1 MNWLNSIFISFL
13 TGLLGLLSGGLIMG
27 LCVDWYRI
35 SSFEGK
41 AGIFVVTVAT
51 LGGVAGFVV
60 GLVVTRLV
68 AQGAD
73 PSFLKGLG
81 SASGTVMA
89 IALLTLAICRLSADL
104 DPTMD
109 GRPLELEI
117 EIRCPHEF
125 ILPTKLDEYGA
136 TAGVYIPQGR
146 RLPVADLQLAD
157 ASNIDGHWVVTA
169 MIPLTTRSSDKFL
182 NVRFNEDT
190 DLLFHLPLRSN
201 PKKSDLE
208 WSTWVESGWDVDKP
222 EPAEETKFKARY
234 RVQIIEP
241 EPPEPDPATMETE
254 RFEALDPNEPLE
266 NWLEFLSYDG
276 SKEQNMA
283 VAEVVAGRQGDL
295 ATLIGSSDEAVRE
308 KALLATQ
315 YLGSPTPEV
324 SEAVLAEG
332 RTIAEGIRESN
343 SMKDTDPEFYQ
354 KLNDL
359 RSRFN
364 SWKQSWWV
372 IHQRLGLDGRPPV
385 QEIHELARIR
395 ERGTA
400 MDDIELDA
408 RVILE
413 SLNK

>member
-1 MNWLNSIFISFL
+1 MIWLNSIFISFL
-13 TGLLGLLSGGLIMG
+13 TGLLGLLCGGLIMSI
-27 LCVDWYRI
+27 CVEWYRV

-41 AGIFVVTVAT
+41 AGIFVVTIAI

-89 IALLTLAICRLSADL
+89 ISLLALAICRLCADL
-104 DPTMD
+104 NPTMD
-109 GRPLELEI
+109 GRLLELAI
-117 EIRCPHEF
+117 EIRCPQDF
-125 ILPTKLDEYGA
+125 ILPTELDEFGA
-136 TAGVYIPQGR
+136 TARVYIPQGR
-146 RLPVADLQLAD
+146 RLPGADLELAE
-157 ASNIDGHWVVTA
+157 ASKIGGHWIVLAT
-169 MIPLTTRSSDKFL
+169 IPLTTRSSDKFL
-182 NVRFNEDT
+182 NVRFNKEN

-208 WSTWVESGWDVDKP
+208 WSTWVESGWDADKS
-222 EPAEETKFKARY
+222 EPAEEAKFKARY
-234 RVQIIEP
+234 RVSIIEP
-241 EPPEPDPATMETE
+241 EPPEPDPAVIETE
-254 RFEALDPNEPLE
+254 RFKALDPNESLE
-266 NWLEFLSYDG
+266 SWLEFLSYDE
-276 SKEQNMA
+276 SMERNMA
-283 VAEVVAGRQGDL
+283 VAEVVAGRQSEL

-315 YLGSPTPEV
+315 YLATPTTEV

-332 RTIAEGIRESN
+332 RAIAEGIRESN
-343 SMKDTDPEFYQ
+343 SMKDTDPEFSQ
-354 KLNDL
+354 KMNDL
-359 RSRFN
+359 NSRFS

-372 IHQRLGLDGRPPV
+372 IHKRLGLDGRPPV
-385 QEIHELARIR
+385 QEIHELASIR
-395 ERGTA
+395 ERGTR
-400 MDDIELDA
+400 MDEIELDA